1 MTASKDD
8 EIKALKLANKQ
19 LMKSLDK
26 AQAMLIRQEAATK
39 QAEDKLFVVQC
50 ELKALKKET
59 QTLRTREADRLRQQ
73 RYRDE
78 VRRAK
83 QADEATVDNRY
94 EVIIKLADGTTMKHV
109 MRGDKGALLFKA
121 RRMYDARGVVD
132 AYAEPLSKPKKGS
145 THA

>member
-39 QAEDKLFVVQC
+39 QAEDRLFAIQC
-50 ELKALKKET
+50 EMKALKKET
-59 QTLRTREADRLRQQ
+59 QVLRTRETDRLRQQ

-83 QADEATVDNRY
+83 QADDTTVDNRY
-94 EVIIKLADGTTMKHV
+94 EVFIRLADGTTMKHV

-132 AYAEPLSKPKKGS
+132 AYAEPLTKTKKGN